1 MQFVLTVGTA
11 LHVFY
16 CCTTATLFLGF
27 RFFGQFSDIRWGKE
41 LPELYVE
48 RLGNLLE

>member
-16 CCTTATLFLGF
+16 YCTMATLFWGF